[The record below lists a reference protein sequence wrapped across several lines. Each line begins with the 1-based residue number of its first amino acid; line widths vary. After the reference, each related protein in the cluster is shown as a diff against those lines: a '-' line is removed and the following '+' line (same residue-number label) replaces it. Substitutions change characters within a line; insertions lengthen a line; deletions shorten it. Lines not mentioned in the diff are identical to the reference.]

1 MSDKNNYFLTT
12 PIYYVNDKPH
22 IGHAYTTILADVLAR
37 FHRTMGDDVFF
48 LTGLDEHG
56 LKVQQAA
63 DEKGISPQQHCDE
76 MAPRFINLWKKLH
89 IQYDDFIRTTEKR
102 HEKVVQDILKYV
114 FERGDIYFDE
124 YTGEYCVGCERFYT
138 EKELVDGK
146 CPQHEKPLET
156 ITEKNY
162 FFKMSKY
169 QKQLVEYIN
178 DNSDFI
184 QPKHRKNEILG
195 FLKQTLDDLC
205 ISRPKSRL
213 NWGIELPFDKD
224 YVTYV
229 WFDALINYVTAPGY
243 SNNDKSFNKWWPAV
257 HLIGKDILMTHA
269 VYWPTMLF
277 SANIPQPKTI
287 FAHGW
292 WLIGE
297 SKMSKSLGNVINPLE
312 LIDKYGVDPLRY
324 YLMREMVLGQDASF
338 TMESFI
344 KRYNSDLANDFGN
357 LFSRVSTLIAKN
369 FENVIPEPSELTVV
383 EIEIQK
389 HAESVIKQ
397 TNNLI
402 EKMRI
407 NEAIEEILQF
417 VRSINR
423 YMEQQAPWELVKTDK
438 SAAARVLYTA
448 AESLRVSALLLQ
460 PIMPNRT
467 KIILDIFNAMDTEL
481 KWGKLKSG
489 IVIKKH
495 SPLFPRIKVEKSI
508 VKKVKESEQENVIT
522 YDEFQKIELKT
533 ALILEAEKV
542 EGADR
547 LLKLKIAVGGEKRQI
562 VGGIAEHYELE
573 ELIGKMIVIVANL
586 EPITVRGIES
596 NGMLLAAKKGEDLS
610 LIIIDSN
617 KVESGTRI
625 F

>member
-1 MSDKNNYFLTT
+1 MSGKNNYFITT

-37 FHRTMGDDVFF
+37 YHRTAGDDVFF

-63 DEKGISPQQHCDE
+63 DKKGITPQLHCDE
-76 MAPRFINLWKKLH
+76 MAPRFINLWEKLH
-89 IQYDDFIRTTEKR
+89 IRYDDFIRTTEKR
-102 HEKVVQDILKYV
+102 HESVVQNILKKVY
-114 FERGDIYFDE
+114 EKGDIYFDE
-124 YTGEYCVGCERFYT
+124 YTGLYCIGCERFYT

-146 CPQHEKPLET
+146 CPQHDKPLET

-169 QKQLVEYIN
+169 QQKLINYIN
-178 DNSDFI
+178 DNPDFI

-195 FLKQTLDDLC
+195 FLRQPLDDLC

-243 SNNDKSFNKWWPAV
+243 STDSKLFNQWWPAI

-277 SANIPQPKTI
+277 SAGIPQPQTI

-292 WLIGE
+292 WLSGE
-297 SKMSKSLGNVINPLE
+297 SKMSKSLGNVVNPLD

-369 FENVIPEPSELTVV
+369 FENVIPEPGELTLE
-383 EIEIQK
+383 EIKVQK
-389 HAESVIKQ
+389 KAESVIEQ
-397 TNNLI
+397 VNELI
-402 EKMRI
+402 KKMRI

-417 VRSINR
+417 VRSINK
-423 YMEQQAPWELVKTDK
+423 YMEQQAPWKLVKSDK
-438 SAAARVLYTA
+438 LAAARVLYTA
-448 AESLRVSALLLQ
+448 SESLRISALLLH
-460 PIMPNRT
+460 PVMPNRT
-467 KIILDIFNAMDTEL
+467 EIILDTLDANSTEL
-481 KWGKLKSG
+481 KWGILKSG
-489 IVIKKH
+489 KIIKKH
-495 SPLFPRIKVEKSI
+495 TPLFPRIKVESPVVEKI
-508 VKKVKESEQENVIT
+508 KGTTQENVIT
-522 YDEFQKIELKT
+522 YDEFEKVELKT
-533 ALILEAEKV
+533 ALVLEAEKV
-542 EGADR
+542 EGANR
-547 LLKLKIAVGGEKRQI
+547 LLKLQIEVGDEKRQI
-562 VGGIAEHYELE
+562 VAGVAEYYNPE
-573 ELIGKMIVIVANL
+573 ELISKMIVIVTNL
-586 EPITVRGIES
+586 EPVTIRGIES
-596 NGMLLAAKKGEDLS
+596 NGMLLAAKKGKELS
-610 LIIIDSN
+610 LIIIDSD
-617 KVESGTRI
+617 KVESGAKI